1 MRRRTDKGRIMKFT
15 RYVAWLIVG
24 AGLSGL
30 NSLPA
35 AQSDYPNKPIRFIV
49 PFPPGGNVD
58 LMARAIGQ
66 KLSENFSQQIVIDN
80 RPGAAGIIG
89 TEMAAKAPANGYT
102 MLMGSIGALS
112 INPSIY
118 RKLPYDP
125 VKSFSPVTLAT
136 VTPNLLVVHPLL
148 PVNSVKELIALA
160 RSKPGQL
167 NFASGGTGTG
177 NHLTM
182 ELFNAMAGIRVVHVP
197 YKGAPLAITDL
208 IAGQVQIMTP
218 PMPATVPHIKAGRL
232 KALAVTS
239 AKRNKAVPELPT
251 VAEAGVPGYD
261 ADSWYGVLVPAGTPK
276 TIIDK
281 LHAEIITIL
290 TTPEV
295 ATYLANQGAEV
306 STTTPAQFGSFIK
319 TEVAKW
325 AKVVRISGIRLE

>member
-24 AGLSGL
+24 AGLSGVS
-30 NSLPA
+30 SLLA

-49 PFPPGGNVD
+49 PFPP
-58 LMARAIGQ
+58 
-66 KLSENFSQQIVIDN
+66 
-80 RPGAAGIIG
+80 
-89 TEMAAKAPANGYT
+89 
-102 MLMGSIGALS
+102 
-112 INPSIY
+112 
-118 RKLPYDP
+118 
-125 VKSFSPVTLAT
+125 
-136 VTPNLLVVHPLL
+136 
-148 PVNSVKELIALA
+148 
-160 RSKPGQL
+160 
-167 NFASGGTGTG
+167 GGTGTG

-208 IAGQVQIMTP
+208 IAGQVQVMTP

-281 LHAEIITIL
+281 LHAGIIKIL

-325 AKVVRISGIRLE
+325 AKVVKIASIRLE